1 MMSQI
6 KHVAIPIKTA
16 CEKFLETEQITLKFS
31 LIIFLKTFKKENNF
45 RRKLTSEITSW
56 YSFNHQ
62 IFEDYLLSATAKNW
76 QHLVLKSDSKLPKIC
91 FYLLQWNPF
100 KYDGN
105 AFYFLLKA
113 IFVLQIFTLLLCLF
127 GFAGKQL
134 DKKAMVNFKNY
145 DV

>member
-62 IFEDYLLSATAKNW
+62 IFEDY
-76 QHLVLKSDSKLPKIC
+76 
-91 FYLLQWNPF
+91 
-100 KYDGN
+100 
-105 AFYFLLKA
+105 
-113 IFVLQIFTLLLCLF
+113 
-127 GFAGKQL
+127 
-134 DKKAMVNFKNY
+134 
-145 DV
+145 